1 MAKIL
6 VIEDDRSILENTLE
20 ILEYEGFEVI
30 GAGDG
35 REGLAQVQRNSP
47 DMIICDILMPK
58 LDGYGVLKALR
69 ANPLTRQ
76 IPLVFISAV
85 PSEEILAATTK
96 MGASDYLV
104 KPFRASDLIRIVNA
118 VLQNLQNGFST
129 QSNS

>member
-1 MAKIL
+1 MATVL

-20 ILEYEGFEVI
+20 ILEYEGFDVI

-58 LDGYGVLKALR
+58 LDGYGVLRALR
-69 ANPLTRQ
+69 SDPMTQQ
-76 IPLVFISAV
+76 IPLVFISAA
-85 PSEEILAATTK
+85 PSEEVLAATTK

-104 KPFRASDLIRIVNA
+104 KPFRASDLLRVVNA
-118 VLQNLQNGFST
+118 ILQSGLST

>member
-1 MAKIL
+1 MARIL

-20 ILEYEGFEVI
+20 ILEYEGFEVF

-35 REGLAQVQRNSP
+35 CEGLAQVQRRAP
-47 DMIICDILMPK
+47 DIIICDILMPK

-69 ANPLTRQ
+69 ADPTTRQ
-76 IPLVFISAV
+76 IPLVFISAA

-104 KPFRASDLIRIVNA
+104 KPFRASDLIRIVRTI
-118 VLQNLQNGFST
+118 LHNGLST
-129 QSNS
+129 ESTP